1 MPIRTAERYADGMR
15 TDASLE
21 FIRCLCTVLVEER
34 EKQGLSKNELS
45 ARTGIDRAAL
55 VRAERGDRN
64 PGIAF
69 FYDWCR
75 GLDVKFSV
83 VIRRAEKLHDKGNSK
98 P

>member
-1 MPIRTAERYADGMR
+1 MR

-21 FIRCLCTVLVEER
+21 FIRCISTVLTEER
-34 EKQGLSKNELS
+34 ERQGLSKNELS
-45 ARTGIDRAAL
+45 ARSGIDRAAL
-55 VRAERGDRN
+55 VRAERGDKN

-75 GLDVKFSV
+75 GLGVKFSTAV
-83 VIRRAEKLHDKGNSK
+83 KRAEQRQMGKNTEEI